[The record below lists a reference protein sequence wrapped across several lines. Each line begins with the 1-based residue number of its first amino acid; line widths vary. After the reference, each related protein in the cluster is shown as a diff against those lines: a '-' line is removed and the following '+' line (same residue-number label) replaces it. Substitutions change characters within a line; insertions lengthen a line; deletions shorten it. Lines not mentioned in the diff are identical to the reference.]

1 MSPPRPGPP
10 KWSSRCH
17 AAHTLK
23 VARGVKTTL
32 QNPLTRMG
40 GTIEWC
46 NAAMVPRLN
55 ESSEALRIAYVWR
68 RVGLWRPRQLRPSSL
83 WFVGR
88 YSCAPRLCPFLPL
101 SVVCLSMPVTV
112 SLSLRGEW
120 GDRVGGVPRGDQAE
134 ISRCVGHTCSHH
146 RARAASLTL
155 IQRSGR
161 CRAGG
166 LRSLY
171 VQCCSPGRAETK

>member
-1 MSPPRPGPP
+1 
-10 KWSSRCH
+10 
-17 AAHTLK
+17 
-23 VARGVKTTL
+23 
-32 QNPLTRMG
+32 MG

-134 ISRCVGHTCSHH
+134 ISRCVGHTAHGT
-146 RARAASLTL
+146 RARTTE
-155 IQRSGR
+155 
-161 CRAGG
+161 RAQPA
-166 LRSLY
+166 LL
-171 VQCCSPGRAETK
+171 